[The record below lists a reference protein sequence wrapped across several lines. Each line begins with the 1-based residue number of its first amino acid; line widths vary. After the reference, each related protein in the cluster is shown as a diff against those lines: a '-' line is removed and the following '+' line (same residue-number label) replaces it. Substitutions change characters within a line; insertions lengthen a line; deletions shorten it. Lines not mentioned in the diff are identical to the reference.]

1 MEDMAHILVVDDDAR
16 LRDLLA
22 RFLGNAGFR
31 VTTAEDA
38 AQARLRLAGLS
49 FDAIVLDIMMPGE
62 DGLSLLSWFQS
73 RPQDTHGVRTPV
85 LLLSAKGEVEDKVQG
100 LELGAEDFLTKPF
113 EPRELEARLRTL
125 VRRYAPPTLANNP
138 ETSVL
143 RLSTCT
149 INLRNGQLTAK
160 SDSAVVSLPPAE
172 LNILKALYEAGG
184 EPVSRW
190 DLADL
195 TKAGESERAVDV
207 HIVRLRRKI
216 EVDAK
221 APTHLLTARGVGYR
235 LLQ

>member
-1 MEDMAHILVVDDDAR
+1 MADLPHILVVDDDAR

-22 RFLGNAGFR
+22 RFLGNANFR

-38 AQARLRLAGLS
+38 AEARTRLQGLA

-62 DGLSLLSWFQS
+62 DGLSLLKWWQAQPTDP
-73 RPQDTHGVRTPV
+73 RTPQTPV
-85 LLLSAKGEVEDKVQG
+85 LLLSAKGEVEDRVEG

-125 VRRYAPPTLANNP
+125 VRRFAPPTLADNP
-138 ETSVL
+138 ETATL
-143 RLSTCT
+143 RLSATE
-149 INLRNGQLTAK
+149 IDLRSGQLRRDGAL
-160 SDSAVVSLPPAE
+160 SALPPAE
-172 LNILKALYEAGG
+172 LKILRALFEAGG

-216 EVDAK
+216 EADAR
-221 APTHLLTARGVGYR
+221 APAHLLTVRGIGYR